1 MISLAALAAAGAGS
15 CAVLAVD
22 EWRQLHVGHRLE
34 VGSGSADGRWRRSR
48 SALGRLTAST
58 APGDLARLI
67 EAAGAPGAYSANEVM
82 GVKLILAAVGMLL
95 ALLALLAAAATTSGR
110 ASLLVI
116 GAPAVGFLLPD
127 LLLRRRAATRRRLL
141 ESELPDLADR
151 ILLATRAGLPLGRSL
166 SGAAEHGRGLLAQEL
181 GRAGARVKLGVSRAE
196 ALGQLE
202 RRCPLPEVAALVAA
216 IGRADRYGVAL
227 EPTLAALASGA
238 RADNQR
244 RISERA
250 QGAAPKIQLIVA
262 LLLVP
267 AALCCVAA
275 GMIAGLGGS

>member
-15 CAVLAVD
+15 CAVLAVG
-22 EWRQLHVGHRLE
+22 EWRQLHVEHRLE

-48 SALGRLTAST
+48 SAVGRLTAST
-58 APGDLARLI
+58 APGDLAGLI

-82 GVKLILAAVGMLL
+82 GVKLMLAAVGMV
-95 ALLALLAAAATTSGR
+95 LALLAAAATTSGR

-181 GRAGARVKLGVSRAE
+181 GRAGARVRLGVSRAE